1 MYIVGL
7 FDSHFWKFRW
17 VPASLWVTKKTHRVT
32 NLIDRN
38 FRWDNFL
45 ILIKD
50 YGKDGYHF
58 ESNYCWQTKSR
69 QSGDK
74 KPFRLFFVNLSDHL
88 KVQQDGL
95 RSLESRAILWRETIF
110 QSGTS
115 SRFQFDWNL
124 VAEDD
129 GKHLEKM
136 KQKIYRCHKKSG
148 NDVVSILFLWSLLFV
163 F

>member
-1 MYIVGL
+1 MDIILNQTIVDKQNL
-7 FDSHFWKFRW
+7 DN
-17 VPASLWVTKKTHRVT
+17 PAT
-32 NLIDRN
+32 
-38 FRWDNFL
+38 
-45 ILIKD
+45 
-50 YGKDGYHF
+50 
-58 ESNYCWQTKSR
+58 
-69 QSGDK
+69 K

-129 GKHLEKM
+129 GKH
-136 KQKIYRCHKKSG
+136 
-148 NDVVSILFLWSLLFV
+148 
-163 F
+163 